1 MSGACRFSHT
11 LRDIDHALG
20 LTKGHA
26 FRAFKSLLDTLREGQ
41 DFAVLD
47 HRRDAARIKAL
58 REAGR
63 IYPASIN
70 AVVVSGDARR
80 RVEQCLQQPD

>member
-1 MSGACRFSHT
+1 MSGACRFPHT

-26 FRAFKSLLDTLREGQ
+26 FRAFKSLLGRLREGQ

-47 HRRDAARIKAL
+47 HGRDAARIRAL

-70 AVVVSGDARR
+70 VVVLSGDACRQ
-80 RVEQCLQQPD
+80 VEQCLQQPD